1 MKIAAVVLALALAA
15 PAAAQERDYC
25 PARPGLGT
33 PACTIAPGRVS
44 VETSIADWERDEGAD
59 QRSDTILFGDTVVRV
74 GLANTIEGIAGW
86 TPVGVARE
94 RDKVTGAI
102 DRSTAAGDAYLGLK
116 ANLAH
121 PDGSGFSFAVQPFAT
136 LPVGRSPIG
145 AGDWGA
151 GLLAPLSYDLA
162 GGVNVQL
169 TPEVDAAVD
178 EDGSGRHLAYS
189 AVAGVEVPFMK
200 TLSAT
205 GEVQALRDQDPSG
218 RSTQTFAAVSLA
230 WMANDDLQ
238 VDVGGVTGLN
248 HSAPPARLY
257 AGLSRRF

>member
-1 MKIAAVVLALALAA
+1 LKIVLFVLALALAA

-44 VETSIADWERDEGAD
+44 VETSIADWERDGAD

-74 GLANTIEGIAGW
+74 GLTDTIEGIVGW
-86 TPVGVARE
+86 TPVGIARDH
-94 RDKVTGAI
+94 DKMTGTI
-102 DRSTAAGDAYLGLK
+102 DRGTAVGDAYLGLK

-178 EDGSGRHLAYS
+178 EDGSGRHVAYS
-189 AVAGVEVPFMK
+189 AVAGVEVPF
-200 TLSAT
+200 TQALSAT
-205 GEVQALRDQDPSG
+205 WEVQALRDQDPSG

-238 VDVGGVTGLN
+238 VDVGGITGLN
-248 HSAPPARLY
+248 HSAPAARLY